1 MAAIDWSNTSGLLG
15 NDQGTGFA
23 DKLSQGV
30 GNLFG
35 GGSTPFMDPSQQRAA
50 ANNALLNF
58 SVGLLKGSAPSFD
71 PSHRSFANA
80 LGEGL
85 SGAQSGYQQ
94 FTQNQMLNAQN
105 AIKLNQMRQQMA
117 IVNGLMGGQPS
128 GGAPVTAGP
137 GAVPS
142 TASAGSSDSPVAAG
156 TSTAPGSDTAS
167 AGQPASATAPQAH
180 GGSLYDQFVIPN
192 MTREQSAML
201 YVQNPD
207 AYWKAMGAAHEPTEV
222 QKLALAAYP
231 NDPDKQSAAIR
242 GALTAKTITP
252 LHPGGGYIG
261 ADGQVHYTP
270 GKAPVGF
277 TYQSDENGNPVMVA
291 IPGGTQAVTASEAAK
306 GAGEAQNQIQT
317 IQLSDGSQISGTR
330 AQIAQYLR
338 QNPQGPLSGGATAPQ
353 GGGRGAGVI
362 DNAIGGGQPSV
373 PTANAPQGGIQSPY
387 TFKEPPKL
395 AAPTIGGMSPGAQA
409 AQSAVGAAAGKQW
422 AGDLEQAG
430 SYQQAQQPIVNALH
444 ALQAAETG
452 PLAARK
458 QNIQSALNEVIP
470 TIAQVVGVA
479 DPSKV
484 TATDLFKKY
493 TAQIGMG
500 QMASAG
506 GPSDARLNSAI
517 AGSPNIGMDKMAN
530 SQVLQKMA
538 ALNDM
543 NNFLVNQF
551 QNSGRDPQQWP
562 AYKAQVAKQMDPAV
576 FAIDYMTPQQKAALQ
591 KTMTPAQLTKF
602 RREYTYYKQNNQQ

>member
-85 SGAQSGYQQ
+85 AGAQSGYQQ

-128 GGAPVTAGP
+128 GSAPVTAGP
-137 GAVPS
+137 GAVPAA
-142 TASAGSSDSPVAAG
+142 ASSGGSDVPVAAG
-156 TSTAPGSDTAS
+156 TAMAPASDATATGQATAS
-167 AGQPASATAPQAH
+167 R
-180 GGSLYDQFVIPN
+180 GSIYDQFVIPN

-261 ADGQVHYTP
+261 ADGAVHYTP

-277 TYQSDENGNPVMVA
+277 TYKSDENGNPVMVA
-291 IPGGTQAVTASEAAK
+291 IPGGTQAITASEAAK
-306 GAGEAQNQIQT
+306 GAGEGQNQIQT
-317 IQLSDGSQISGTR
+317 ITLSDGTQISGTR
-330 AQIAQYLR
+330 TQIAQYLR
-338 QNPQGPLSGGATAPQ
+338 QNPQGPLSGGVTSPQ

-362 DNAIGGGQPSV
+362 DNALSGGQPSA
-373 PTANAPQGGIQSPY
+373 PAAPQGGIQSPY

-430 SYQQAQQPIVNALH
+430 NYQQAQQPIVNALH

-458 QNIQSALNEVIP
+458 QSIQSALNEVIP

-500 QMASAG
+500 QMAATG

-562 AYKAQVAKQMDPAV
+562 AFKAQIAKQMDPAV

-602 RREYTYYKQNNQQ
+602 RREYTYYKQNSQQ

>member
-1 MAAIDWSNTSGLLG
+1 MAAIDWNNTSGLLG

-35 GGSTPFMDPSQQRAA
+35 GGTSPFSDPSMQRAA

-58 SVGLLKGSAPSFD
+58 SIGLLKGSAPSFD

-80 LGEGL
+80 FGEGL
-85 SGAQSGYQQ
+85 ASAQQGYQG

-105 AIKLNQMRQQMA
+105 AIRLNQMRQQMA
-117 IVNGLMGGQPS
+117 VVNGLMGGQSS

-142 TASAGSSDSPVAAG
+142 TASSGGSDAPVAASA
-156 TSTAPGSDTAS
+156 TTAQGSDTA
-167 AGQPASATAPQAH
+167 ATGQPTAQR
-180 GGSLYDQFVIPN
+180 GSVYDQFVIPN

-277 TYQSDENGNPVMVA
+277 TYRSDENGNPVMVA
-291 IPGGTQAVTASEAAK
+291 IPGGTEAITASEAAK
-306 GAGEAQNQIQT
+306 GVGEGQNQIQT

-338 QNPQGPLSGGATAPQ
+338 QNPQGPLSGGAMPSQ

-362 DNAIGGGQPSV
+362 DNAIGGGQPNM
-373 PTANAPQGGIQSPY
+373 PTANTPQGGIQSPY

-470 TIAQVVGVA
+470 TIAQVVGVT
-479 DPSKV
+479 DPSKI

-500 QMASAG
+500 QMAATG

-543 NNFLVNQF
+543 NSFLVNQF

-576 FAIDYMTPQQKAALQ
+576 FAIDYMSPQQKAALQ
-591 KTMTPAQLTKF
+591 KTMTPVQLTKF
-602 RREYTYYKQNNQQ
+602 RREYTYYKQNQQ